1 MKNPFKK
8 SSIVDT
14 VINVGLGG
22 AANVA
27 MDYAVENIDA
37 LKSLD
42 DTTVNIIKIGV
53 GAVAGSMVS
62 NRYARAAADGLATVG
77 ASDLIKSYIS
87 TSAKPSSGV
96 PFMGAGRI
104 HAGQR
109 GFRVARKSVRG
120 TGEVPFMN

>member
-37 LKSLD
+37 LKSLG
-42 DTTVNIIKIGV
+42 DTTVNFIKIGL
-53 GAVAGSMVS
+53 GALAGSMVS

-87 TSAKPSSGV
+87 PTPASGV

-109 GFRVARKSVRG
+109 GFRVGRKAVRG
-120 TGEVPFMN
+120 AGSVPFMS